1 MQMKRKKIG
10 VAILTSDKIDF
21 KTKYS
26 KRQRRMLHNDKG
38 NNSAGGY
45 NNSKHLCTQYRGI
58 QICIANLDGQ
68 NGRDGQKYSH
78 SQGF

>member
-1 MQMKRKKIG
+1 MQMEKKKNG
-10 VAILTSDKIDF
+10 VTILTSDKIDF

-58 QICIANLDGQ
+58 
-68 NGRDGQKYSH
+68 
-78 SQGF
+78 